1 MPSYKEGSARSIVVP
16 SSSGVLSDEYYNALT
31 PRPYMLDNAIQKC
44 SSIKDDIS
52 LFLGTHYDYYIRKI
66 TALEEKLGVD
76 FFSLNGQ
83 DLNIINASTELQKQN
98 SISDNV
104 IEQISSLLS
113 EMNSI
118 NSKLS
123 NVEKALRQM
132 NSKYTERKEIVNK
145 AYQETNDYATA
156 EPNPNSYADKS
167 EYQIAYNHWKQEYT
181 RLQKRATELEQ
192 QLENDVQKTKSRIFV
207 TWFCQENGG

>member
-16 SSSGVLSDEYYNALT
+16 SSGGVLSDEYYEALT
-31 PRPYMLDNAIQKC
+31 PRSYMLDNAIQKC

-66 TALEEKLGVD
+66 TALEEKLGVA

-83 DLNIINASTELQKQN
+83 DLNIINASAELQKQN

-104 IEQISSLLS
+104 IEQLSSLLS

-123 NVEKALRQM
+123 DVEKALRQM

-145 AYQETNDYATA
+145 AYQETNAYAAA
-156 EPNPNSYADKS
+156 EPNPNSYAEES

-192 QLENDVQKTKSRIFV
+192 QLENDVQKTKSMISV